1 MGIEKEIEKLNGKM
15 FLMEKSNKMV
25 LLFGW
30 FGSSHKLLLKYS
42 EIYNK
47 NEISSIQFTPS
58 NFNITNSKHY
68 EEKITKLFHLLQH
81 HFKISQD
88 SNFKIYFHCFS
99 NHGLKNY
106 ISFTKLV
113 HKKVISNFK
122 IHGLIADSCP
132 VNLNANSAAHAISAS
147 SKSSI
152 LAFLTFWGSY
162 ILFTILFFTYN
173 LFYRTTPNDGVGFE
187 KIKSHQDTS
196 ALFLYSEEDKITD
209 FKFLERFIKEFK
221 GRKTMKKFHR
231 SPHVSHLILH
241 PKEYETEVLTFIL
254 KGE

>member
-1 MGIEKEIEKLNGKM
+1 MSIEKEIGKLNGKM
-15 FLMEKSNKMV
+15 FLKENSDKIV
-25 LLFGW
+25 LIFGW
-30 FGSSHKLLLKYS
+30 FGSSHKLLSKYS

-68 EEKITKLFHLLQH
+68 EDKITKLFHLLQS
-81 HFKISQD
+81 HFNTRKD
-88 SNFKIYFHCFS
+88 SKFKIYFHCFS

-106 ISFTKLV
+106 VSFTKLV
-113 HKKVISNFK
+113 HKKVISNFN

-147 SKSSI
+147 SKSPI
-152 LAFLTFWGSY
+152 LAFLTFWVSY
-162 ILFTILFFTYN
+162 IFFTIMFFTYT
-173 LFYRTTPNDGVGFE
+173 LFYRTAPNDGVGFE
-187 KIKSHQDTS
+187 KIKSHEDTS

-221 GRKTMKKFHR
+221 GTKKTKKFQK
-231 SPHVSHLILH
+231 SPHVSHLIFH
-241 PKEYETEVLTFIL
+241 PKEYETEVLKFIL